1 MSVNELYGVTSH
13 LSGGTPAGG
22 MGAEM
27 ERIKGDCGWI
37 INSIDWVIE
46 KFWSPGLREA
56 IIKKLAGD
64 FNAMDSMKQAW
75 GNVAL
80 ALEEVGKNFDGLHDQ
95 LGPRWEGVAADAGL
109 PLLSSC
115 GNTHGDMAEASK
127 LIQDQ
132 LGNLI
137 DVSVAAAEVVSM
149 GLQLINDIIQE
160 LITDAAVPAVGWA
173 KALFT
178 GAGKVK
184 KAISLINRCL
194 DAIEKIHKVVKIA
207 LKFLTYFNVAM
218 GGVNTVLKTF
228 VIGTGV
234 NAGTHVDD
242 TAAAGFT

>member
-1 MSVNELYGVTSH
+1 MSVDELYGVTSH
-13 LSGGTPAGG
+13 VSGAPPGGG
-22 MGAEM
+22 MGDTM
-27 ERIKGDCGWI
+27 ERLKGDCGWI

-46 KFWSPGLREA
+46 KFWQPGLREA
-56 IIKKLAGD
+56 IITKLAGD

-80 ALEEVGKNFDGLHDQ
+80 ALEEVGKNYDGLQSQ
-95 LGPRWEGVAADAGL
+95 LGGIWEGKAAEAGL
-109 PLLSSC
+109 ARLGSC
-115 GNTHGDMAEASK
+115 GNTHADMAEASR

-137 DVSVAAAEVVSM
+137 DVSVAAAEVVVA

-184 KAISLINRCL
+184 KAIALIDRCL
-194 DAIEKIHKVVKIA
+194 DAIERIHKAVQIA
-207 LKFLTYFNVAM
+207 LKFLTYFNVGMA
-218 GGVNTVLKTF
+218 GVNTVLKGF

-242 TAAAGFT
+242 TAAHGFT